1 VSAGA
6 WALVGVVVGAILG
19 AVAQIVADQIATG
32 RENRRTLRAER
43 RAVYTEF
50 MAAASSALQPLYL
63 GGVQMRAVLEES
75 RPASLALD
83 GVTQGGDAM
92 LRLGNAGAAV
102 HLVAPEDTHAA
113 ANTVQIAAL
122 EFLLHPQNDD
132 LVEKFVPALE
142 EFKRLAQRDL
152 AI

>member
-1 VSAGA
+1 
-6 WALVGVVVGAILG
+6 
-19 AVAQIVADQIATG
+19 
-32 RENRRTLRAER
+32 
-43 RAVYTEF
+43 
-50 MAAASSALQPLYL
+50 
-63 GGVQMRAVLEES
+63 
-75 RPASLALD
+75 
-83 GVTQGGDAM
+83 
-92 LRLGNAGAAV
+92 V